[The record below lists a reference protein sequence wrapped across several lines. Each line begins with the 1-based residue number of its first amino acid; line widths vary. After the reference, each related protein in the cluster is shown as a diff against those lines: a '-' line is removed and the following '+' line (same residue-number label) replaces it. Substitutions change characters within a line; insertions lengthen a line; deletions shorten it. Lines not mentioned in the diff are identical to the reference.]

1 MEHKATAENFSTLP
15 ERERLS
21 KELLICRDYMPYV
34 PPLVLKV
41 FIPKDNHDDPST
53 LGNSDVVNN
62 MLELLSTAKFNV

>member
-1 MEHKATAENFSTLP
+1 
-15 ERERLS
+15 
-21 KELLICRDYMPYV
+21 MPYV

-62 MLELLSTAKFNV
+62 MLELLSTAKFNVQMFPSLE